1 MKIFCDNRE
10 PPSIQRTGKEF
21 FPDLKIVTLPVGDVI
36 AGNILV
42 ERKEIADFASSIT
55 DGRYKNQSVNMV
67 GAANQGAHTYEI
79 IQGSFKEYESSG
91 HCSISRKAFRG
102 AIASLN
108 ERHGIRTLQVDDEVD
123 FWLQIDRL
131 IEKYNDKRPIKRVDI
146 TPSGSTTCERMLKTI
161 TGLGDVRAKAVAEQY
176 PTPISLLNVTKDAL
190 LDIDGIGP
198 KHAEIIYNELQGCG
212 SP

>member
-1 MKIFCDNRE
+1 M
-10 PPSIQRTGKEF
+10 
-21 FPDLKIVTLPVGDVI
+21 VTLPVGDVI

-67 GAANQGAHTYEI
+67 EASNNGAHCYEI

-91 HCSISRKAFRG
+91 YCSISRKAFRG

-131 IEKYNDKRPIKRVDI
+131 IEKYNDKRPVKRVYV
-146 TPSGSTTCERMLKTI
+146 TPTAPRTDERMLLGLP
-161 TGLGDVRAKAVAEQY
+161 GLGEVRAEKILEKF
-176 PTPISLLNVTKDAL
+176 SLHQLFHCTVEDLMTVE
-190 LDIDGIGP
+190 GIGA
-198 KHAEIIYNELQGCG
+198 KYATRIVNELQGG
-212 SP
+212 AVE